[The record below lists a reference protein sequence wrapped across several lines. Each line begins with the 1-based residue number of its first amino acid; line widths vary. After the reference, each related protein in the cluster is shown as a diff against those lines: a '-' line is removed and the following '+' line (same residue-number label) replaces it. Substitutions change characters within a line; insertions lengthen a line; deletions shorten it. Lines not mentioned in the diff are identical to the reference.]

1 MLQIIQATCTNGEL
15 ILNEKLSS
23 ELEGKTI
30 QIVILEPSESTQP
43 IDSQELKIQQF
54 LARVNNYSFRVPP
67 DYKFNREEIYDRDK
81 TTTIS
86 QQQFLL
92 PGHYTWKEFEIIET
106 LTADAA
112 GLRIT
117 YLDGY
122 IEFMTLSEQHE
133 MIKTILGFLLELYSC
148 EIGINLIP
156 VGNATR
162 RAKEKNASF
171 EPDESYYIGEK
182 KANPDLAIE
191 INITSGSIDKL
202 EKYKRFNITEVW
214 FWENNQLSL
223 YHLKNDNYEQINQSE
238 LLPELDIDLL
248 TNCVLTPSIIDAKT
262 AFIKGIKK

>member
-1 MLQIIQATCTNGEL
+1 MTLQIL
-15 ILNEKLSS
+15 
-23 ELEGKTI
+23 
-30 QIVILEPSESTQP
+30 
-43 IDSQELKIQQF
+43 
-54 LARVNNYSFRVPP
+54 
-67 DYKFNREEIYDRDK
+67 DK

-86 QQQFLL
+86 EQRFLL
-92 PGHYTWKEFEIIET
+92 PGYYTWEEFETIET

-122 IEFMTLSEQHE
+122 IEFMTLGEEHE
-133 MIKTILGFLLELYSC
+133 NIKKIIAILIEAYLFEK
-148 EIGINLIP
+148 GINFIP
-156 VGNATR
+156 VGSATR

-182 KANPDLAIE
+182 KENPDLAIE

-238 LLPELDIDLL
+238 LLPDLDINLL
-248 TNCVLTPSIIDAKT
+248 AICVLMPSIIDART

>member
-1 MLQIIQATCTNGEL
+1 M
-15 ILNEKLSS
+15 
-23 ELEGKTI
+23 TI
-30 QIVILEPSESTQP
+30 QTL
-43 IDSQELKIQQF
+43 
-54 LARVNNYSFRVPP
+54 
-67 DYKFNREEIYDRDK
+67 DK

-86 QQQFLL
+86 EQQFLL
-92 PGHYTWKEFEIIET
+92 PGHYTWEEFETIET

-117 YLDGY
+117 YLDGC

-156 VGNATR
+156 VGSATR
-162 RAKEKNASF
+162 RAKEKSASF

-182 KANPDLAIE
+182 KENPDLAIE

-214 FWENNQLSL
+214 FWENNRLHL

-238 LLPELDIDLL
+238 LLPYLDIDLL
-248 TNCVLTPSIIDAKT
+248 MNCVLMPSIIDART

>member
-1 MLQIIQATCTNGEL
+1 MERFTSPENYHPTMSYNQDQSHNHKITMTLQIL
-15 ILNEKLSS
+15 
-23 ELEGKTI
+23 
-30 QIVILEPSESTQP
+30 
-43 IDSQELKIQQF
+43 
-54 LARVNNYSFRVPP
+54 
-67 DYKFNREEIYDRDK
+67 DK

-86 QQQFLL
+86 EQRFLL
-92 PGHYTWKEFEIIET
+92 PGYYTWKEFEIIET
-106 LTADAA
+106 LTADP
-112 GLRIT
+112 GRLRIT
-117 YLDGY
+117 YLDGC
-122 IEFMTLSEQHE
+122 IEFMTLGEQHE
-133 MIKTILGFLLELYSC
+133 SIKKILAILIEAYLFEK
-148 EIGINLIP
+148 GINFIP
-156 VGNATR
+156 VGSATR
-162 RAKEKNASF
+162 RAKEKSASF

-182 KANPDLAIE
+182 KANPDLEIE

>member
-1 MLQIIQATCTNGEL
+1 M
-15 ILNEKLSS
+15 
-23 ELEGKTI
+23 TI
-30 QIVILEPSESTQP
+30 QTL
-43 IDSQELKIQQF
+43 
-54 LARVNNYSFRVPP
+54 
-67 DYKFNREEIYDRDK
+67 DK

-86 QQQFLL
+86 EQRFLL
-92 PGHYTWKEFEIIET
+92 PSYYTWEEFETIET

-112 GLRIT
+112 GLRLT

-122 IEFMTLSEQHE
+122 IEFMTLGEEHE
-133 MIKTILGFLLELYSC
+133 NIKKIIAILIEAYLFEK
-148 EIGINLIP
+148 GINFIP
-156 VGNATR
+156 VGSATR

-182 KANPDLAIE
+182 KENPDLAIE

-238 LLPELDIDLL
+238 LLPDVDIDLFAS
-248 TNCVLTPSIIDAKT
+248 CVLMPYIIDART

>member
-1 MLQIIQATCTNGEL
+1 M
-15 ILNEKLSS
+15 
-23 ELEGKTI
+23 TI
-30 QIVILEPSESTQP
+30 QTL
-43 IDSQELKIQQF
+43 
-54 LARVNNYSFRVPP
+54 
-67 DYKFNREEIYDRDK
+67 DK

-202 EKYKRFNITEVW
+202 EKYKRLILPKSGFGKIINCPYIISKMIIMNKLIKV
-214 FWENNQLSL
+214 
-223 YHLKNDNYEQINQSE
+223 NYYQN
-238 LLPELDIDLL
+238 
-248 TNCVLTPSIIDAKT
+248 
-262 AFIKGIKK
+262 

>member
-1 MLQIIQATCTNGEL
+1 MTLQIL
-15 ILNEKLSS
+15 
-23 ELEGKTI
+23 
-30 QIVILEPSESTQP
+30 
-43 IDSQELKIQQF
+43 
-54 LARVNNYSFRVPP
+54 
-67 DYKFNREEIYDRDK
+67 DK

-86 QQQFLL
+86 EQRFLL
-92 PGHYTWKEFEIIET
+92 PGYYTWEEFETIET

-122 IEFMTLSEQHE
+122 IEFMTLGEEHE
-133 MIKTILGFLLELYSC
+133 NIKKIIAILIEAYLFEK
-148 EIGINLIP
+148 GINFNP
-156 VGNATR
+156 VGSATR

-182 KANPDLAIE
+182 KENPDLAIE

-238 LLPELDIDLL
+238 LLPDLDINLL
-248 TNCVLTPSIIDAKT
+248 AICVLMPSIIDART